1 MKTAIITGSE
11 GQLGQSFVSKLKQ
24 LGYKVI
30 GLDLADQVNNEI
42 DYYQVDITKKIE
54 VNSVL
59 KHHKENISVLI
70 NNAGVSVFKPFEER
84 TEDEIDFVM
93 DVNIKANILMSQIAY
108 NNYFKLNNAGNIINI
123 IDR

>member
-42 DYYQVDITKKIE
+42 DYYQVDITKKTE
-54 VNSVL
+54 VN
-59 KHHKENISVLI
+59 
-70 NNAGVSVFKPFEER
+70 
-84 TEDEIDFVM
+84 
-93 DVNIKANILMSQIAY
+93 
-108 NNYFKLNNAGNIINI
+108 
-123 IDR
+123 